1 MVLLF
6 ADSLLTWN
14 KMHSRLCDS
23 LKLWYGHM
31 TKDCNMRLLG
41 IYQGYIICVWFL
53 LKVIPKTFL
62 QFEVFYDYVNSLLMH
77 FNICTWFVSGGYNV
91 GCSGCL
97 SIRYFPYLDN
107 VTLWYTNKKK
117 STIILYKNYYWT
129 ECCFSFVQEK
139 CFMHIIMVHYN
150 VYIF

>member
-1 MVLLF
+1 MWFFEAVIWSHDQGLQYEIVGDLPGVHNLCF
-6 ADSLLTWN
+6 AFAES
-14 KMHSRLCDS
+14 
-23 LKLWYGHM
+23 Y
-31 TKDCNMRLLG
+31 TKN
-41 IYQGYIICVWFL
+41 
-53 LKVIPKTFL
+53 FL
-62 QFEVFYDYVNSLLMH
+62 QFVFYDYVNSLLMH

-91 GCSGCL
+91 GCLGCL
-97 SIRYFPYLDN
+97 LIRYFPYLDN
-107 VTLWYTNKKK
+107 VTLWYMNKKK